1 MLPRLRKRMAKS
13 AANPAVIEVLKG
25 GEDVK
30 KDDMENLYSAVR
42 RLQAAKRQARE
53 LGMFVEDRDLLECPA
68 CGLWEDVTGEG
79 RLVVYQKDDPS
90 LVDSGLRFM
99 EVDETHFVCP
109 GCGAVVTFE
118 GQG

>member
-1 MLPRLRKRMAKS
+1 MIK
-13 AANPAVIEVLKG
+13 VLKR
-25 GEDVK
+25 GEGMK

-42 RLQAAKRQARE
+42 RLQAAKRLARE

-79 RLVVYQKDDPS
+79 CLVVYQNDPS
-90 LVDSGLRFM
+90 QMDSGLRFR

-109 GCGAVVTFE
+109 GCRAVATVE
-118 GQG
+118 DQG